1 MEMSEASAGQTRSE
15 VQALCCNCGTLRTA
29 SARYLSQRARP
40 LRCAVCAGATEH
52 VPVFWDDRKD
62 SKEQLNNDESARA
75 AYILGEL
82 AKIKRTL
89 THFGVEL
96 EYCLDNHGWSWAGEK
111 IRAAASVESQRGPGW
126 QVWQIVLDADLTP
139 SQELH
144 FLRTAW
150 ANLLT
155 TDAEDDGWVADEHHE
170 WTLSLFLP
178 FAA

>member
-1 MEMSEASAGQTRSE
+1 MEMSEANADQLRSE
-15 VQALCCNCGTLRTA
+15 VQALCSDCGTIRTA
-29 SARYLSQRARP
+29 SARYLSRSGRP
-40 LRCAVCAGATEH
+40 LRCAVCATTTEH
-52 VPVFWDDRKD
+52 VPVFWDDRRD
-62 SKEQLNNDESARA
+62 SKEQVNEDESAKA
-75 AYILGEL
+75 AYIRGEL

-89 THFGVEL
+89 THLGIEL
-96 EYCLDNHGWSWAGEK
+96 EYCPDNHGWSWTGEK

-126 QVWQIVLDADLTP
+126 QTWQIILDTDLSL

-155 TDAEDDGWVADEHHE
+155 TDAEDDGWVADDNQE